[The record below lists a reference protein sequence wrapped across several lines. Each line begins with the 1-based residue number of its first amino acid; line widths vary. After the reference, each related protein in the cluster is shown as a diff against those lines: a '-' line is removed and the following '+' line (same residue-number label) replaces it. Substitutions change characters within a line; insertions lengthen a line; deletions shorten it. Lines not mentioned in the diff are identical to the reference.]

1 MKVEQVKMHFTIDK
15 DIADAF
21 NQRFS
26 EIGGGTTVRIN
37 HTRRNRVLMK
47 MLMEWIYEDEVDM
60 GMSHGKF
67 SAQDSM
73 GDWNNHGDIVW

>member
-26 EIGGGTTVRIN
+26 EIGGGTTIRIN
-37 HTRRNRVLMK
+37 HPRRNRVLMK
-47 MLMEWIYEDEVDM
+47 MLMEWI
-60 GMSHGKF
+60 
-67 SAQDSM
+67 
-73 GDWNNHGDIVW
+73 